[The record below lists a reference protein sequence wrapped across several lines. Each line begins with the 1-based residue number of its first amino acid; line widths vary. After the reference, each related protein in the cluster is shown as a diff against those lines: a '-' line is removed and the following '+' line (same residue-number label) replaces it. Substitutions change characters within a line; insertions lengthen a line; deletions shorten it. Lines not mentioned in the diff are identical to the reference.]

1 MSKLPLTPRSRVKP
15 NFNSMST
22 RLGLAF
28 AAVASL
34 TVVAAA
40 TAWVAFFSTE
50 STLRTLTKESLPLM
64 SKAVDLKSKVS
75 SYAAE
80 LVRFGEVDTDEERN
94 SRYMSLMSAS
104 SQIDD
109 AIFEVSETIDV
120 AKKSAGAPASSRMRD
135 DGSLAQMMDIGATL
149 AISVNAL
156 NNAVSK
162 NIDIAKAREGQIGAI
177 SNVYKSAGRALSV
190 GGHAN
195 ADLFADLGR
204 LNGVLMLV
212 AAAAGNYRDISSY
225 KVEFEQLAK
234 PLMQS
239 ADEVSPEVSKAMLDL
254 VAFGRGEGSVFAH
267 WEAQRTARI
276 EGAKAVETARNS
288 VEGLRTLLS
297 QYVASTQKIVEE
309 KAASAQG
316 AAKTGRLL
324 ILAATG
330 VAILLSVLIGW
341 LYIGR
346 NLIGRLSKLVH
357 ATQRVAGG
365 DLMVEVPKASGD
377 EIGAMAGALQV
388 FKDNGLEVE
397 RLRAEQAVTERRAQE
412 QRHQAMMDLADRCDA
427 NVMSIVQN
435 LAGSSGELKSTA
447 ENLTRLAQ
455 EASDQSGAVAQGA
468 ENTNMNVRAMAAA
481 VRQLSGSVREISQ
494 RVGESAEI
502 AKGAVEQA
510 RQTND
515 TVDGLKKAAQHVGE
529 IVGLI
534 DDIASQTNL
543 LALNATIEAA
553 RAGNAGKGFAV
564 VAAEV
569 KALANQTASATED
582 IRRQIETMQR
592 MTTGAVGAIDTISA
606 TIVRMN
612 EISASVSRA
621 IGDQGSAVDEMARN
635 AQEAADATS
644 QVSDNISGV
653 SAASNRTGQAAGQV
667 LMSSSDMA
675 KLAER
680 LKDEVSQ
687 FLDTVRA
694 A

>member
-1 MSKLPLTPRSRVKP
+1 MPKLPRTKRLRKKV
-15 NFNSMST
+15 NFNSIST
-22 RLGLAF
+22 RLWLAF

-34 TVVAAA
+34 TIIAAA
-40 TAWVAFFSTE
+40 TAWIAFISTE
-50 STLRTLTKESLPLM
+50 STLRALTRQSLPLM
-64 SKAVDLKSKVS
+64 TKAVELKSKVS

-80 LVRFGEVDTDEERN
+80 LVRFGEVDNDEERN
-94 SRYMSLMSAS
+94 ARYLSLMSAS
-104 SQIDD
+104 SEIDD
-109 AIFEVSETIDV
+109 AIFEVSESIDT
-120 AKKSAGAPASSRMRD
+120 AKRGTRGAAPGMRG

-149 AISVNAL
+149 ATSVNAL

-162 NIDIAKAREGQIGAI
+162 NIDIAKARENQIGAI
-177 SNVYKSAGRALSV
+177 SNVYRAAGRALSAK
-190 GGHAN
+190 GHAN

-212 AAAAGNYRDISSY
+212 AAAGNNRDIAGY
-225 KVEFEQLAK
+225 KTEFEQLAR

-239 ADEVSPEVSKAMLDL
+239 AGEASPEVSRAMLDL
-254 VAFGRGEGSVFAH
+254 VAFGRGEQSVFAL
-267 WEAQRTARI
+267 WEAQRTSAA
-276 EGAKAVETARNS
+276 EGVKAVETARQS
-288 VEGLRTLLS
+288 VESLRALLT
-297 QYVASTQKIVEE
+297 QYVAATQRIVEE
-309 KAASAQG
+309 KAASAQS
-316 AAKTGRLL
+316 AAKTGRFL

-330 VAILLSVLIGW
+330 VSILLSVLIGW

-346 NLIGRLSKLVH
+346 NLIGRLSRLVQATKL
-357 ATQRVAGG
+357 VAGG
-365 DLMVEVPKASGD
+365 DLNVEVPKASGD
-377 EIGAMAGALQV
+377 EIGAMAEALQV

-397 RLRAEQAVTERRAQE
+397 RLRRQQVAAELRAKE
-412 QRHQAMMDLADRCDA
+412 QRHQAMMDLADQCDA
-427 NVMSIVQN
+427 SVMSIVEE
-435 LAGSSGELKSTA
+435 LARGSGELKATA

-455 EASDQSGAVAQGA
+455 EASDQSGAVAEGA
-468 ENTNMNVRAMAAA
+468 EGTNMNVRAMAAA
-481 VRQLSGSVREISQ
+481 VRQLSDSVREISQ

-502 AKGAVEQA
+502 AQGAVEQA

-553 RAGNAGKGFAV
+553 RAGSAGKGFAV

-569 KALANQTASATED
+569 KALANQTAKATED

-592 MTTGAVGAIDTISA
+592 MTTGAVGAIDTITS

-635 AQEAADATS
+635 AQQAADATS
-644 QVSDNISGV
+644 QVSENISGV

-667 LMSSSDMA
+667 LMSSSDITR
-675 KLAER
+675 LAQR
-680 LKDEVSQ
+680 LKAEVSQ
-687 FLDTVRA
+687 FLNTVRA

>member
-1 MSKLPLTPRSRVKP
+1 MPKAPRTARPRKKLKLDSI
-15 NFNSMST
+15 ST
-22 RLGLAF
+22 RLLLAF
-28 AAVASL
+28 AAVVTL
-34 TVVAAA
+34 TIIAAA
-40 TAWVAFFSTE
+40 IAWIAFFSTE
-50 STLRTLTKESLPLM
+50 ATLRTLTQQSLPLM
-64 SKAVDLKSKVS
+64 SKAVDLRRKVL
-75 SYAAE
+75 SYSIE
-80 LVRFGEVDTDEERN
+80 LIRFGEVENDEERN
-94 SRYMSLMSAS
+94 VHYLSLMSAS

-109 AIFEVSETIDV
+109 GIFEVSESIDT
-120 AKKSAGAPASSRMRD
+120 AKVGTGRNSASMRG

-149 AISVNAL
+149 ATSVSTL

-162 NIDIAKAREGQIGAI
+162 NIDIAKAREMQIGAI
-177 SNVYKSAGRALSV
+177 SGVYKAAGRALSAE
-190 GGHAN
+190 GHAS

-212 AAAAGNYRDISSY
+212 AAAGNNRDVSAY
-225 KVEFEQLAK
+225 KAEFEQIAK
-234 PLMQS
+234 PLVHS
-239 ADEVSPEVSKAMLDL
+239 ADAASPAVSKAILDL
-254 VAFGRGEGSVFAH
+254 VAFGRGEGSVFAL
-267 WEAQRTARI
+267 WEAQRTATV
-276 EGAKAVETARNS
+276 EGAKVVETARQS
-288 VEGLRTLLS
+288 VETLRSLLT
-297 QYVASTQKIVEE
+297 QYVASTQQIVEG
-309 KAASAQG
+309 KAASAQS
-316 AAKTGRLL
+316 AAETGRLL

-330 VAILLSVLIGW
+330 VSILVSVLIAW
-341 LYIGR
+341 LYVGR
-346 NLIGRLSKLVH
+346 SLIGRLSKLVS
-357 ATQRVAGG
+357 ATKLVAGG
-365 DLMVEVPKASGD
+365 DLTVEVPKASGD
-377 EIGAMAGALQV
+377 EIGAMAEALQV

-397 RLRAEQAVTERRAQE
+397 RLRRQQAAAELLAKE
-412 QRHQAMMDLADRCDA
+412 QRRQAMMSLADRCDA
-427 NVMSIVQN
+427 SVMSIVDD
-435 LAGSSGELKSTA
+435 LAGGSGELKSTA

-455 EASDQSGAVAQGA
+455 EASDQSGAAAEGA
-468 ENTNMNVRAMAAA
+468 ESTNLNVRAMAAA
-481 VRQLSGSVREISQ
+481 VRQLSDSVREISQ
-494 RVGESAEI
+494 RVSESHEI

-553 RAGNAGKGFAV
+553 RAGTAGKGFAV

-569 KALANQTASATED
+569 KALANQTANATEE
-582 IRRQIETMQR
+582 IRRQIDTMQR
-592 MTTGAVGAIDTISA
+592 MTTGAVAAIDTISS

-644 QVSDNISGV
+644 HVSENISGV

-667 LMSSSDMA
+667 LMSSSDMT
-675 KLAER
+675 KLAQR